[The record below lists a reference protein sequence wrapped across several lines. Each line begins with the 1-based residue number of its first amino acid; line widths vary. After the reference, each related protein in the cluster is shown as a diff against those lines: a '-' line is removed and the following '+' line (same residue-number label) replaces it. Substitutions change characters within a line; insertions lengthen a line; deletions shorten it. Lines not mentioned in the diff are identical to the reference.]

1 VNYFTTEAYDKKD
14 LNGKEKMTISGKE
27 IDVDISVNH
36 DSGNI
41 NLIKLTATD
50 DMANTILDE

>member
-14 LNGKEKMTISGKE
+14 LNCKEKMTISGKE
-27 IDVDISVNH
+27 TDVDISINH

-50 DMANTILDE
+50 NMANTILDE